1 MKYIL
6 LACLLGALSTSSA
19 HKLHN
24 KKESCSPSDK
34 YCDTNEYD
42 TEFASE
48 AQKGGYDATPV
59 DNFSKKED
67 AALPTQLDGEALIQE
82 IDAKNLNLE
91 LNTRENGAGI
101 KNKEDLQ
108 DLLSSIK
115 GADVFINRTPK
126 EQL

>member
-1 MKYIL
+1 MKFISFVSLAVLAL
-6 LACLLGALSTSSA
+6 LANNGETAA
-19 HKLHN
+19 HKLQLS
-24 KKESCSPSDK
+24 KCSASDK

-48 AQKGGYDATPV
+48 AKKGGYDATPV

-82 IDAKNLNLE
+82 IDAKNLNQE

-101 KNKEDLQ
+101 KNKEDL
-108 DLLSSIK
+108 
-115 GADVFINRTPK
+115 
-126 EQL
+126 